1 MLSGTNSSVPSAAL
15 PTAAAPR
22 VKGHLL
28 RILGV
33 GFGIAVIIGGTIGS
47 GILRTP
53 GEIAGRLHSP
63 ALILTVWLLGGLY
76 AFLGTITVVELG
88 TMLPVAGGW
97 FVYSRRAM
105 GAYAGFVVG
114 CSDWMVQTASV
125 AYLAVAFGE
134 FAGQLLP
141 RTASHEKLMGLAL
154 LAALML
160 LNWIGIRSGS
170 RAQEITSA
178 AKALAL
184 LIFIVGCYFF
194 VPAVAPHSNSTVLFP
209 GSTTSLPAALVLS
222 LQAVIITYD
231 GWYFAIYFMEEDKQ
245 PTTNLP
251 RSSFSAVLAC
261 IAIYVLVNL
270 ALFHVLPM
278 EKFAGSQMPVA
289 DAAMSA
295 FGARGR
301 QLILLASLVAAISTI
316 NATVLASPRIL
327 FAMGRDRLMPAW
339 LTSVNRGGTPAM
351 ALLAGT
357 VVAAV
362 LVLSGSFDTLI
373 AISAILFVV
382 VYLSGFISLFVLR
395 RREPQMSRPFKAWF
409 YPWGNLLVL
418 LASAAFLLGAVIAD
432 LKDALFTLIFVA
444 LTVPAYLAI
453 TKLNRTAA
461 VPDSRTPTI

>member
-1 MLSGTNSSVPSAAL
+1 MPSVAL
-15 PTAAAPR
+15 PAPSVTPR
-22 VKGHLL
+22 AKGHLL

-53 GEIAGRLHSP
+53 GEVAGRLHSP
-63 ALILTVWLLGGLY
+63 TLILTVWLLGGLY
-76 AFLGTITVVELG
+76 AFLGTVTVVELG

-97 FVYSRRAM
+97 YVYSRRAM

-141 RTASHEKLMGLAL
+141 RTAGHEKLMGLAL

-170 RAQEITSA
+170 RAQEVTSA

-184 LIFIVGCYFF
+184 IIFIVGCFLF
-194 VPAVAPHSNSTVLFP
+194 APAAATHSNSTAFSP
-209 GSTTSLPAALVLS
+209 ASATSLLAALVLS

-251 RSSFSAVLAC
+251 RSSFTAIVAC

-270 ALFHVLPM
+270 ALLHVLPI

-289 DAAMSA
+289 DAAKAA

-327 FAMGRDRLMPAW
+327 FAMGRDRLMPVW
-339 LTSVNRGGTPAM
+339 LTPVNRGGTPVI
-351 ALLAGT
+351 ALLVGTIVAG
-357 VVAAV
+357 V

-373 AISAILFVV
+373 AIAAILFVV

-395 RREPQMSRPFKAWF
+395 RREPQLGRPFKAWF
-409 YPWGNLLVL
+409 YPWGNLVVL
-418 LASAAFLLGAVIAD
+418 LASAAFLVGAVIAD
-432 LKDALFTLIFVA
+432 LKHALFTVVFIV
-444 LTVPAYLAI
+444 LTVPAYFILARFN
-453 TKLNRTAA
+453 KTAGA
-461 VPDSRTPTI
+461 Q

>member
-1 MLSGTNSSVPSAAL
+1 MPSVAL
-15 PTAAAPR
+15 PAPAAPPR
-22 VKGHLL
+22 SKGHLL

-53 GEIAGRLHSP
+53 GEVAGRLHSP
-63 ALILTVWLLGGLY
+63 TLILTVWLLGGLY
-76 AFLGTITVVELG
+76 AFFGTATVVELG

-141 RTASHEKLMGLAL
+141 KTAGYEKLMGLAL

-184 LIFIVGCYFF
+184 VIFIGGCFF
-194 VPAVAPHSNSTVLFP
+194 FAPAAATYNSTVFSR
-209 GSTTSLPAALVLS
+209 GSTTSLLTALVLS

-251 RSSFSAVLAC
+251 RSSFTAVVAC

-289 DAAMSA
+289 DAALAA

-339 LTSVNRGGTPAM
+339 LTPVNRGGTPVM
-351 ALLAGT
+351 ALLVGT
-357 VVAAV
+357 VVAGV
-362 LVLSGSFDTLI
+362 LVLSGSFDTLVAI
-373 AISAILFVV
+373 AAILFVV

-395 RREPQMSRPFKAWF
+395 RREPTLNRPFTAWF

-418 LASAAFLLGAVIAD
+418 LASAAFLVGAVIAD
-432 LKDALFTLIFVA
+432 LKDALFTVIFIA
-444 LTVPAYLAI
+444 LTVPVYLVLAR
-453 TKLNRTAA
+453 LNKMAA
-461 VPDSRTPTI
+461 ARQTPSG

>member
-1 MLSGTNSSVPSAAL
+1 
-15 PTAAAPR
+15 
-22 VKGHLL
+22 
-28 RILGV
+28 
-33 GFGIAVIIGGTIGS
+33 
-47 GILRTP
+47 
-53 GEIAGRLHSP
+53 
-63 ALILTVWLLGGLY
+63 
-76 AFLGTITVVELG
+76 
-88 TMLPVAGGW
+88 
-97 FVYSRRAM
+97 M
-105 GAYAGFVVG
+105 GAYAGFLVG

-141 RTASHEKLMGLAL
+141 EAAGREKLMGLAL

-170 RAQEITSA
+170 RAQEVTSA

-184 LIFIVGCYFF
+184 IIFIGGCFLIA
-194 VPAVAPHSNSTVLFP
+194 PAAATHSNSTAFSPASV
-209 GSTTSLPAALVLS
+209 TSLLAALVLS

-251 RSSFSAVLAC
+251 RSSFAAIVAC

-270 ALFHVLPM
+270 ALFHVLPI

-289 DAAMSA
+289 DAALAA

-301 QLILLASLVAAISTI
+301 ELILLASLVAAISTI

-339 LTSVNRGGTPAM
+339 LTSVNRGGTPVM

-357 VVAAV
+357 VVAAI
-362 LVLSGSFDTLI
+362 LVLSGSFDTLVAI
-373 AISAILFVV
+373 AAILFVV

-395 RREPQMSRPFKAWF
+395 RREPRLNRPFKAWF

-418 LASAAFLLGAVIAD
+418 LASAAFLVGAIIAD

-444 LTVPAYLAI
+444 LTVPAYLAV
-453 TKLNRTAA
+453 TKLNSATAA
-461 VPDSRTPTI
+461 QESRMPTK